1 MRRFMLAMLLP
12 IALMACGGSDNST
25 TGPTLASLAGTWRLQ
40 TVNGSPLPVT
50 IASSGT
56 VKTEI
61 LSQVATVDANGT
73 FTEVTQSRTTIG
85 TDVTVNTLPST
96 GTISLNGNLLTVTV
110 TGSGAGTG
118 TLNSSTMFT
127 VDFATIGTF
136 VFVKQ

>member
-1 MRRFMLAMLLP
+1 MRRFLLLMLP
-12 IALMACGGSDNST
+12 IALAACGGSDNSS
-25 TGPTLASLAGTWRLQ
+25 TGPTLASLSGTWNLQ
-40 TVNGSPLPVT
+40 TVNGSPLPAT
-50 IASSGT
+50 IASSGS

-61 LSQVATVDANGT
+61 LSQVATVDANGN
-73 FTEVTQSRTTIG
+73 FTEVTQTRTTING
-85 TDVTVNTLPST
+85 EATLTTLPST
-96 GTISLNGNLLTVTV
+96 GTISLNGNLVTVNV